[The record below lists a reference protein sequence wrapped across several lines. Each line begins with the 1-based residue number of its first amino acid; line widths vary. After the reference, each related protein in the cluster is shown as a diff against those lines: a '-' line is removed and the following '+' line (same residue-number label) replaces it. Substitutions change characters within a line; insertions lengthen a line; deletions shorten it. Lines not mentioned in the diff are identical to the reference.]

1 MRHEADGRSKEGM
14 DMAIDSKRALRTV
27 SGLGVI
33 GLLVAAQGSAPL
45 AAQSAKAPQVYAISA
60 GDKAQGAKAHP
71 ELLTEF
77 GGAVT
82 GSQAS
87 YVEQVGKRI
96 ALQSGLSNAAGDF
109 TVTLLNSPVNNAFAI
124 PGGYVYVTRQLT
136 ALMNNE
142 AELAGVLGHEVGH
155 VAARHSAQRQ
165 KAAQRNQI
173 FGVLGSI
180 LSSAVLGDNAFGQLG
195 QKLFTRGSEL
205 WTLKFSRSQELQ
217 ADQLGITYLKRAGY
231 DPRAMAGVL
240 ESLARQNALEA
251 QLRGGTSQTPEWA
264 STHPDPASRVRTALT
279 YAGNAATG
287 TTNRDV
293 FLSRIDGLVYGD
305 DPKQGVVDGQKFTQ
319 PVLRFAFEA
328 PSGYFLVNGTSA
340 VSISGSSGKAQF
352 SGGKLTGSLD
362 SYIGTVFAGLTESGA
377 ARITPSSI
385 EKTTVNGIPA
395 AYGVA
400 RVQASSG
407 TVDVVVFAY
416 DFGNGQ
422 AYHFVALAQ
431 AGGAAVFNPMFRSLR
446 RISAADAG
454 SVKPRLLDVVTVKA
468 GDTVQSLAAKMAYS
482 DAKVDRFLVL
492 NGLQAGEALTPG
504 QKVKLVT
511 Y

>member
-1 MRHEADGRSKEGM
+1 MVATG
-14 DMAIDSKRALRTV
+14 KRAALR
-27 SGLGVI
+27 I
-33 GLLVAAQGSAPL
+33 AAVTGTL
-45 AAQSAKAPQVYAISA
+45 AALALVQGTTTVEAQTSKTKVPKVYAISA
-60 GDKAQGAKAHP
+60 SDKEQGAKAHP
-71 ELLTEF
+71 QLLQEF

-82 GSQAS
+82 GPQAT

-96 ALQSGLSNAAGDF
+96 AVQSGLSNALGDF

-155 VAARHSAQRQ
+155 VAARHATQRQ

-173 FGVLGSI
+173 LGVLGAVISG
-180 LSSAVLGDNAFGQLG
+180 AVLGDNAFGRLG
-195 QKLFTRGSEL
+195 QQVFSQGSQL
-205 WTLKFSRSQELQ
+205 LTLKFSRSQELQ
-217 ADQLGITYLKRAGY
+217 ADQLGVTYLKRAGY
-231 DPRAMAGVL
+231 DPRAMSSVL

-251 QLRGGTSQTPEWA
+251 KLRGTANQVPEWA
-264 STHPDPASRVRTALT
+264 STHPDPASRVRTALG
-279 YAGNAATG
+279 YAGASSTG
-287 TTNRDV
+287 TTNRDL
-293 FLSRIDGLVYGD
+293 FLTRIDGLIYGD
-305 DPKQGVVDGQKFTQ
+305 DPKQGVVEGSRFTH
-319 PVLRFAFEA
+319 PVLRFAFDA
-328 PSGYFLVNGTSA
+328 PNGFYMVNGTSA
-340 VSISGSSGKAQF
+340 VAISGSAGKAHF
-352 SGGKLTGSLD
+352 ARGKLSGSLD
-362 SYIGTVFAGLTESGA
+362 SYVTEVFGTLTESNQ
-377 ARITPSSI
+377 ARITPSTI
-385 EKTTVNGIPA
+385 DKTTVNGIPA

-422 AYHFVALAQ
+422 AYHFVALSQ
-431 AGGAAVFNPMFRSLR
+431 AGGAEVFTPMFRSLK

-454 SVKPRLLDVVTVKA
+454 SVKPRLLDVVTVKS
-468 GDTVQSLAAKMAYS
+468 GDTPQSLSARMAYS
-482 DAKVDRFLVL
+482 DAKLDRFLVL
-492 NGLQAGEALTPG
+492 NGLKAGASLSAG